1 MARLIETT
9 VGKPFSEL
17 TDAQIDPLVDLGF
30 EYTRG
35 NTFDVSYSR
44 WVPFDEYG
52 QELWSQ
58 NVYLNY
64 NQERFQ
70 YDSNGNRI
78 EGNTGQWQLTAEQVK
93 AYLKDPSIQLTDG
106 NWGNEFTTY
115 NWTVTSGDLG
125 MYLALA
131 EARDDAE
138 MKTLMDA
145 LTTSEGSAANF
156 VAILDASFTQG
167 KKVFQNLVS
176 SALDFT
182 LDKFTKFV
190 EKNH

>member
-1 MARLIETT
+1 MGMEYQRGAT
-9 VGKPFSEL
+9 FNASE
-17 TDAQIDPLVDLGF
+17 
-30 EYTRG
+30 
-35 NTFDVSYSR
+35 SR
-44 WVPFDEYG
+44 WVPFDEFG

-58 NVYLNY
+58 NIQFNY
-64 NQERFQ
+64 SGERLR
-70 YDSNGNRI
+70 YDSNGNQI

-93 AYLKDPSIQLTDG
+93 AYLKDPTLQLKDG

-145 LTTSEGSAANF
+145 LTITEGSAANF

-167 KKVFQNLVS
+167 K
-176 SALDFT
+176 
-182 LDKFTKFV
+182 
-190 EKNH
+190 